1 MQYLV
6 FVLFLIVALVGLV
19 SLVFGLPGN
28 FIILVDSVLYGWYG
42 GFREITLKVIIVL
55 VILSVLG
62 EIFEFALGVIGAKKH
77 RASKG
82 AIAGSIAGGIIGGIC
97 GAPFLLGIGSVLGA
111 FLGAFAGAF
120 LVEFFRGK
128 GLNQAIESGRGAFI
142 GRVGGTITKGAIGVV
157 MIVVA
162 IVSVIRN

>member
-6 FVLFLIVALVGLV
+6 FALFLIVALVGLV

-28 FIILVDSVLYGWYG
+28 FIILADSVLYGWYG

-128 GLNQAIESGRGAFI
+128 GLNQAIKSGRGAFI

-157 MIVVA
+157 MIAIA